1 MTIAY
6 TVAASLFVLIEVNV
20 ITRLLG
26 WQVSE
31 SAGIANPQNYALWT
45 ESLDE
50 PTKRALR
57 LQQYWNAIS
66 KTALCGVMIATM
78 LSKEPLVRCTTSV
91 LICVCVATFYL
102 YMGPTL
108 QDMERKHEVTQGQY
122 TAVHLLVIFL
132 VLLFT
137 TVAFLEGI
145 EIARSP
151 RQNARWMSTRGKAN

>member
-6 TVAASLFVLIEVNV
+6 TVAASLFLLIEVNV
-20 ITRLLG
+20 ITQLLG

-31 SAGIANPQNYALWT
+31 RAGIANPENYALWT

-50 PTKRALR
+50 PTKRAIR

-66 KTALCGVMIATM
+66 KTALCAVMIATM
-78 LSKEPLVRCTTSV
+78 LSTEPLVRCTTSV
-91 LICVCVATFYL
+91 FICLCVTTFYV

-108 QDMERKHEVTQGQY
+108 RDMEDKGEVAQGQY
-122 TAVHLLVIFL
+122 KAVHFLVIFL

-137 TVAFLEGI
+137 TVVVLEGI
-145 EIARSP
+145 EIARTP
-151 RQNARWMSTRGKAN
+151 G